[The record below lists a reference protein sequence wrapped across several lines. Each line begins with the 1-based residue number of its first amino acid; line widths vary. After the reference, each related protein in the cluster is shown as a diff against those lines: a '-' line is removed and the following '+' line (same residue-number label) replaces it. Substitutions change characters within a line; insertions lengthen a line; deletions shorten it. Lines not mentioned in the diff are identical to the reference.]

1 VTFTRAGDNRG
12 LGEEIMM
19 NPDFSPRALPHQSFE
34 DESPLSQAVRHWTL
48 VREIEDL
55 EEILT
60 DNGDQAEHCDSVAAF
75 LEEVRMALAARR
87 SLLRAGNPA
96 GASSDGAAMG

>member
-1 VTFTRAGDNRG
+1 MEPNF
-12 LGEEIMM
+12 
-19 NPDFSPRALPHQSFE
+19 PPRALPHQSFE
-34 DESPLSQAVRHWTL
+34 DESPLSPAVRHWTL

-75 LEEVRMALAARR
+75 LDEVRMALAARR
-87 SLLRAGNPA
+87 SLLRAVNPA
-96 GASSDGAAMG
+96 GTSSDGAGMG

>member
-1 VTFTRAGDNRG
+1 
-12 LGEEIMM
+12 M
-19 NPDFSPRALPHQSFE
+19 NPDFSPHVLPHQSFE
-34 DESPLSQAVRHWTL
+34 DEPPLSQAVRHWTL

-60 DNGDQAEHCDSVAAF
+60 DNGDQAEHCDSVATF

-87 SLLRAGNPA
+87 SLLRAGSPA
-96 GASSDGAAMG
+96 GTSSDGAGMG